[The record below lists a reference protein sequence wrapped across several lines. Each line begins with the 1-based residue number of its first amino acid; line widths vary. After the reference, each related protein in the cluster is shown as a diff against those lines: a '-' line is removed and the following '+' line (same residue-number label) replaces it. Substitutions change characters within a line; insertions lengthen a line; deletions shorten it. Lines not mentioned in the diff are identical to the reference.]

1 MVQQRLAPGADR
13 LMPAYLLKDAV
24 GASAA
29 PFPGKNGLPDFDWAR
44 LEEPFGRVLTT
55 GEREQVVRILLFY
68 SVRMSDDFQA
78 PSVPAVLDALSAIE
92 GAADDPVALD
102 NLLRQPTASTAL
114 QHVRWELFWAPSAPA
129 ELPASWLH
137 SLQAKRRR
145 LQDRQDLRL
154 YHHTRPD
161 LIEVEGPDGVWKAVT
176 IEPEV
181 SLREM
186 AFNGLVEGLD
196 GVWRNAGLVVT
207 VRKDDQKAKRFTPS
221 PFTRFVEALLNHLP
235 RAYRRQSTTALA
247 TAVSKVLQKPT
258 TARKT
263 KPDPPNPD

>member
-1 MVQQRLAPGADR
+1 LPGANR

-55 GEREQVVRILLFY
+55 AEREQIARILLSY
-68 SVRMSDDFQA
+68 SVRMADDFQA
-78 PSVPAVLDALSAIE
+78 PSVPAVLDALSAVE
-92 GAADDPVALD
+92 RAADDPEELD
-102 NLLRQPTASTAL
+102 RLLRQPTDSAAL
-114 QHVRWELFWAPSAPA
+114 QHIRWELFWVPSAPA
-129 ELPASWLH
+129 ELSAFWLH
-137 SLQAKRRR
+137 SVQTKRRR

-154 YHHTRPD
+154 YHRTQPEPID
-161 LIEVEGPDGVWKAVT
+161 VEGPDGVWKAVR

-181 SLREM
+181 GLREM
-186 AFNGLVEGLD
+186 AFNGLVEGLNS
-196 GVWRNAGLVVT
+196 VWRNAGLVVT

-221 PFTRFVEALLNHLP
+221 PFTRFVEALLSHLP

-247 TAVSKVLQKPT
+247 TAVSKVLQRQA

-263 KPDPPNPD
+263 KPDPSSPD